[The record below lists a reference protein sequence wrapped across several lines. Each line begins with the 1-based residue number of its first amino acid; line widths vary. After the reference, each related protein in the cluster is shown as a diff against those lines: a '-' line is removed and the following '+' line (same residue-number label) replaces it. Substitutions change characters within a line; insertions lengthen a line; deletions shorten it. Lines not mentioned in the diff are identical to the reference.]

1 MLTNKEVYYFS
12 AKFLSMITQFTSLYS
27 WTNGAIMI
35 AIFGIVCLTL
45 IGVLINFMMGGKKND
60 KSDS

>member
-1 MLTNKEVYYFS
+1 MLTQNIF
-12 AKFLSMITQFTSLYS
+12 LYS

-45 IGVLINFMMGGKKND
+45 IGFLIKFMMGGKKKENPD
-60 KSDS
+60 E